1 MRRGRRGRLGV
12 IIYLACQ
19 CACRAS
25 GRVRRIRV
33 PGPSGGVWGR
43 GGARREGGKEGGPLH
58 LPHQRHIPAAAP
70 IAPRRRGC
78 VSITIPIASLSG
90 SDRNVQITSRTR
102 KKIQSLPRLRCH
114 HHQEALFFSP
124 SISFGIASLGR
135 CFPIGASRDDVHAS
149 SVNSFPSS
157 ARGFFNG

>member
-1 MRRGRRGRLGV
+1 MSLAAGTACLRRGRRGRLGV

-33 PGPSGGVWGR
+33 PGPSGGVGGR
-43 GGARREGGKEGGPLH
+43 GGQEGYGEGRREGGPLH
-58 LPHQRHIPAAAP
+58 LPHQRHIPAAAAAAP

-102 KKIQSLPRLRCH
+102 KKNPIIAEATLPSSSGSSFLFSEYFLRHRLARQMLSH
-114 HHQEALFFSP
+114 R
-124 SISFGIASLGR
+124 GIAG
-135 CFPIGASRDDVHAS
+135 
-149 SVNSFPSS
+149 
-157 ARGFFNG
+157 